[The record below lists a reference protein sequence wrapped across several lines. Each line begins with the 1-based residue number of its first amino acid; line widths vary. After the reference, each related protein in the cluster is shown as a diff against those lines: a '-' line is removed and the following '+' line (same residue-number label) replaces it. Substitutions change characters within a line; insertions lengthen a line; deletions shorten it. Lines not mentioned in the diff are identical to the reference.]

1 MPRFE
6 IRPTSVDAERV
17 PTFGATDDAWERLF
31 AWLSRSRQWSVEP
44 HGIDISTAWGVRVAY
59 PGDWIVR
66 DDAGALSVYTAPAF
80 DETFARAGQMAHME
94 DR

>member
-6 IRPTSVDAERV
+6 VKPTSVDAERV
-17 PTFGATDDAWERLF
+17 PTFGAADDAWERLF

-44 HGIDISTAWGVRVAY
+44 RGIDISTAYGVRVAY

-66 DDAGALSVYTAPAF
+66 DDAGALSVYTAADF
-80 DETFARAGQMAHME
+80 AATFAPARDLAHAE
-94 DR
+94 